1 MRIIVGMEQG
11 SEKWMKFRTLHIGA
25 SEAGIIMGLNPWRSA
40 LQLWEEKTLGLV
52 QESNTNMKR
61 GQKLEPKARESYIME
76 TGLIVEPIVA
86 ECEILPFLSAS
97 FDGVTKD
104 LAHAVE
110 IKCGASSH
118 KLALMGEVPDYY
130 YAQLQ
135 HQMYIGG
142 FLGIHYYSFDGKEG
156 ILLEIERD
164 QDFIDEMLEKE
175 IAFWNCVTQ
184 FTPPETNNE
193 TIRSF

>member
-1 MRIIVGMEQG
+1 MKIILGLEQNTK
-11 SEKWMKFRTLHIGA
+11 EWLEFRRNHIGA
-25 SEAGIIMGLNPWRSA
+25 SDAATIMGLNPWRSA
-40 LQLWEEKTLGLV
+40 LALWEEKTMGSE
-52 QESNTNMKR
+52 QECNTNMRR
-61 GQKLEPKARESYIME
+61 GQKLEPLAREAYMME

-86 ECEILPFLSAS
+86 ECEIRPFLSAS
-97 FDGVTKD
+97 FDGVTKC
-104 LAHAVE
+104 LSHAVE

-118 KLALMGEVPDYY
+118 KLALMDEVPIYY

-142 FLGIHYYSFDGKEG
+142 FLGMHYYSFDGKDG
-156 ILLEIERD
+156 ILIEMDRD
-164 QDFIDEMLEKE
+164 EDFIDEMLEKE

-184 FTPPETNNE
+184 FTPPEVDNE